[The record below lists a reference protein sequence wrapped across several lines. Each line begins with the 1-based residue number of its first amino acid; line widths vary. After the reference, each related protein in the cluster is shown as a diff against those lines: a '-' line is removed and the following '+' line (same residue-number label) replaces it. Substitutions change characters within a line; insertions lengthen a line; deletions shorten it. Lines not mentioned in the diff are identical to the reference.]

1 MLLINVVDRHDGQ
14 ATWHGLYNE
23 EEENIYTYTL
33 LKCIFECSCNMK
45 IFTELQNTVSVF
57 IHQNNENKIL

>member
-33 LKCIFECSCNMK
+33 LKCIFECSCVLV
-45 IFTELQNTVSVF
+45 I
-57 IHQNNENKIL
+57 